1 MNAEIENKET
11 PGVTWLPN
19 QDQNGTGDSGK
30 RISRT
35 WVGDMRTISDFVKT
49 KYDYDPDSMRTSII
63 SKVIIGS

>member
-35 WVGDMRTISDFVKT
+35 WVGDMRISVTLLKLNMIMT
-49 KYDYDPDSMRTSII
+49 PDSMRTSII

>member
-1 MNAEIENKET
+1 MLKLKIRKLQ
-11 PGVTWLPN
+11 GVTWLPN